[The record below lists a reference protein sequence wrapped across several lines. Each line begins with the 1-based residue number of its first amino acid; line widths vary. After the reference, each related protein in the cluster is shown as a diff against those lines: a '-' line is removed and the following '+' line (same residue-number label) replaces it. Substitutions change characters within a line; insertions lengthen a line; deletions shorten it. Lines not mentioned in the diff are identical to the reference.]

1 MTPWAQQ
8 HPYSA
13 FLSEVEK
20 PSRYIGGEY
29 QQVSKPDAEV
39 SARVCLA
46 FPDVYEIGM
55 SHLGTKILYGVLNKT
70 PGIACERAFSPW
82 MDMEAELRKRG
93 LPLVTLESARPLRDF
108 DVVGIS
114 LQYELTYTNVLALLD
129 LGGIPLRS
137 ADRGD
142 DAPLV
147 LGGGPVATH
156 PEPVAPF
163 FDAFLIGEAEEV
175 LPELLLAWARLKKQG
190 LSRRE

>member
-1 MTPWAQQ
+1 MTSPWAQQ
-8 HPYSA
+8 HPYAS
-13 FLSEVEK
+13 FLAEVDK

-29 QQVSKPDAEV
+29 QQVRKPDAEIR
-39 SARVCLA
+39 ARVCLA

-70 PGIACERAFSPW
+70 AGIACERAFSPW
-82 MDMEAELRKRG
+82 MDMEGELRRRG

-142 DAPLV
+142 EHPLV
-147 LGGGPVATH
+147 
-156 PEPVAPF
+156 
-163 FDAFLIGEAEEV
+163 
-175 LPELLLAWARLKKQG
+175 
-190 LSRRE
+190 